1 MEATHLR
8 LIDTEAD
15 SRKEAMERAGRML
28 ALRPRTEKEVRD
40 RLTEAEFSPGL
51 VEETITRLLE
61 LQLLD
66 DQAFALQL
74 IEEGALRKGLGPR
87 ALRAELARRGVER
100 SVAEAALAEFGL
112 DEEAQAK
119 NEASRH
125 LRKVIRF
132 PLREQASKLQQM
144 LIRKG
149 FSFEAAEAGVKS
161 VLPPEGW
168 D

>member
-28 ALRPRTEKEVRD
+28 ALRPRTEKEIRD
-40 RLTEAEFSPGL
+40 RLTEAEFSSEL
-51 VEETITRLLE
+51 VEETIVRLLE

-66 DQAFALQL
+66 DHAFALQW
-74 IEEGALRKGLGPR
+74 IEERALRKGLGPR
-87 ALRAELARRGVER
+87 ALTAELGRKGIDR
-100 SVAEAALAEFGL
+100 SVAEAAVAESGL
-112 DEEAQAK
+112 DEVTHATEQ
-119 NEASRH
+119 ASRNV
-125 LRKVIRF
+125 RKVIRF
-132 PLREQASKLQQM
+132 PLREQAAKLQQM

-149 FSFEAAEAGVKS
+149 FSFEAAEAGVKA

>member
-40 RLTEAEFSPGL
+40 RLTEAEFSPEL

-61 LQLLD
+61 LHLLD
-66 DQAFALQL
+66 DQAFALQW
-74 IEEGALRKGLGPR
+74 IEERALRKGLGPR
-87 ALRAELARRGVER
+87 ALMAELARRGVER
-100 SVAEAALAEFGL
+100 SVAEAALGESGL

-168 D
+168 C

>member
-1 MEATHLR
+1 MGASHLR

-40 RLTEAEFSPGL
+40 RLTEAEFSPEL
-51 VEETITRLLE
+51 VEETVTRLLE

-66 DQAFALQL
+66 DHAFALQW
-74 IEEGALRKGLGPR
+74 IEERALRKGLGPR
-87 ALRAELARRGVER
+87 ALMAELARRGVER
-100 SVAEAALAEFGL
+100 SVAESALAESGL
-112 DEEAQAK
+112 DEEAHAK
-119 NEASRH
+119 EEASRH

-132 PLREQASKLQQM
+132 PLREQAAKLQQM

-149 FSFEAAEAGVKS
+149 FSFEAAEAGAKS